1 MLDVARIRT
10 WAAATATAIISA
22 LIHTATDTCILES
35 NFYINKVISVTYH
48 NKVIKVIKEIKGE
61 FRKSKTQSTR
71 ILPSRCKKTKS
82 DFLKPFPVL
91 IIWIPVFRF
100 FGPKIA
106 VFRHKKIFSIFFRL
120 CIKS

>member
-1 MLDVARIRT
+1 MARIRT
-10 WAAATATAIISA
+10 WAAAIATAIISA
-22 LIHTATDTCILES
+22 LLHTATDTYVLES
-35 NFYINKVISVTYH
+35 NFYINEVISVTYR

-106 VFRHKKIFSIFFRL
+106 VFRHKKYHFFPFVY
-120 CIKS
+120 